1 VAIAGNGLA
10 GLGGLAAWR
19 RPRLRGRWLWIAT
32 IAAEVALLLQVGT
45 GTLLISGERFTA
57 DRFHMFYGFV
67 GFISVG
73 LAYSYKTVM
82 RGRLEIFYGLVG
94 LFLMGVGLRA
104 LQVR

>member
-19 RPRLRGRWLWIAT
+19 RPGLRGGWLWIAT

-45 GTLLISGERFTA
+45 GAVLVSGDRFTA
-57 DRFHMFYGFV
+57 DRLHMFYGFV
-67 GFISVG
+67 GFMSVA
-73 LAYSYKTVM
+73 LAYSYKTAM
-82 RGRLEIFYGLVG
+82 RGRLEMFYGLVG